1 MDAKNNIINEI
12 AVNVNVEVDMS
23 PLDGKVILVTGA
35 SGLLGTHI
43 VSALQLARDDFG
55 VDIELHVQVK
65 SKLGIGV
72 GGNKYPPTVVHY
84 ANLANDNDC
93 AMLPNAD
100 IIISAAAYAQPLR
113 FLSEP
118 LMALRASTYGLMN
131 LLEKCNVGGRFLYI
145 SSSEVYCDSPATPP
159 YREQDTGSISPYH
172 PRACYIEGKR
182 FGEAITYLY
191 NNRGISTVAVRPGI
205 TYGPGIK
212 RGDKRS
218 WAQFIERALTQ
229 GEIKMMDAGNVKRT
243 FCYMT
248 DGIEMLF
255 NVLLYGTQKVY
266 NLSGKSSL
274 SIFELAEKIG
284 EIAHVPVIVP
294 EDDSGGVAGTP
305 DDLQLST
312 ELIESEF
319 PKSEW
324 VGIDEGLT
332 QTIEWSRENLY
343 K

>member
-1 MDAKNNIINEI
+1 MDKSDIIHDI
-12 AVNVNVEVDMS
+12 AIDVNVNVDMS
-23 PLDGKVILVTGA
+23 PLNGKVILVTGS

-55 VDIELHVQVK
+55 LEIELHVQTRGK
-65 SKLGIGV
+65 YNLST
-72 GGNKYPPTVVHY
+72 GGNKYPPTIVHY

-100 IIISAAAYAQPLR
+100 VIISAAAYAQPLR

-145 SSSEVYCDSPATPP
+145 SSSEVYCDALANPP
-159 YREQDTGSISPYH
+159 FHEKDTGSISPYH

-191 NNRGISTVAVRPGI
+191 RNRGISTVAVRPGI
-205 TYGPGIK
+205 TYGPGVK
-212 RGDKRS
+212 RGDRRS
-218 WAQFIERALTQ
+218 WAQFIERALTE
-229 GEIKMMDAGNVKRT
+229 GEIKMMDAGDVKRT

-248 DGIEMLF
+248 DGIELLF
-255 NVLLYGTQKVY
+255 KVLLYGTQTVY

-274 SIFELAEKIG
+274 SIFELAETIG
-284 EIAHVPVIVP
+284 EIAHAPVIVP

-305 DDLQLST
+305 DDLQLSM

-319 PKSEW
+319 PKTEW
-324 VGIDEGLT
+324 VGIEEGLT

>member
-1 MDAKNNIINEI
+1 MEIIHEI
-12 AVNVNVEVDMS
+12 ATDVNIEVDMS
-23 PLDGKVILVTGA
+23 PLDGKVVLVTGA

-43 VSALQLARDDFG
+43 ISALQVARDDF
-55 VDIELHVQVK
+55 DLNIELHAQ
-65 SKLGIGV
+65 SKGKYKLSAGT
-72 GGNKYPPTVVHY
+72 GGADGNPTRIHY
-84 ANLANDNDC
+84 ANLANKNDC
-93 AMLPNAD
+93 ERLPNAD
-100 IIISAAAYAQPLR
+100 VVISAASYAQPLR

-118 LMALRASTYGLMN
+118 LMALRASSYGLMN

-145 SSSEVYCDSPATPP
+145 SSSEVYCDALANPP
-159 YREQDTGSISPYH
+159 FHEKDTGSISPYH

-191 NNRGISTVAVRPGI
+191 RNRGISTVAVRPGI
-205 TYGPGIK
+205 TYGPGVK
-212 RGDKRS
+212 RGDRRS
-218 WAQFIERALTQ
+218 WAQFIERALTE
-229 GEIKMMDAGNVKRT
+229 GEIKMMDAGDVKRT

-248 DGIEMLF
+248 DGIELLF
-255 NVLLYGTQKVY
+255 KVLLYGTQTVY

-274 SIFELAEKIG
+274 SIFELAETIG
-284 EIAHVPVIVP
+284 EIAHAPVIVP

-319 PKSEW
+319 PKNDW
-324 VGIDEGLT
+324 VGMRDGLT

>member
-1 MDAKNNIINEI
+1 MDKTNIIQDI
-12 AVNVNVEVDMS
+12 AVDVNINVDMS

-55 VDIELHVQVK
+55 LDIELHVQSRGK
-65 SKLGIGV
+65 YNLSTGS
-72 GGNKYPPTVVHY
+72 NKYPPTVVHY

-93 AMLPNAD
+93 AMLPSAD
-100 IIISAAAYAQPLR
+100 VIISAAAYAQPLR

-131 LLEKCNVGGRFLYI
+131 LIEKCNVGGRFLYI
-145 SSSEVYCDSPATPP
+145 SSSEVYCDALATPP

-191 NNRGISTVAVRPGI
+191 RNRGISTVAVRPGI
-205 TYGPGIK
+205 TYGPGLK
-212 RGDKRS
+212 RGDRRS
-218 WAQFIERALTQ
+218 WAQFIEQALTK
-229 GEIKMMDAGNVKRT
+229 GEINMLDAGNVKRT

-248 DGIEMLF
+248 DGMEMLF

-266 NLSGKSSL
+266 NMSGKSSL

-284 EIAHVPVIVP
+284 EIAHVSVIVP

-305 DDLQLST
+305 EDLQLCMD
-312 ELIESEF
+312 LIESEF

-324 VGIDEGLT
+324 VGMDEGLT
-332 QTIEWSRENLY
+332 QTIQWSRENLY

>member
-1 MDAKNNIINEI
+1 MNKSDIIKEI
-12 AVNVNVEVDMS
+12 AVNTNINVNMS
-23 PLDGKVILVTGA
+23 PLDGKTILVTGA

-43 VSALQLARDDFG
+43 LSALQLARDEFNL
-55 VDIELHVQVK
+55 DINLHAQTK
-65 SKLGIGV
+65 SKLGIET
-72 GGNKYPPTVVHY
+72 GGHKYPPTTVHY
-84 ANLANDNDC
+84 GNLANLNDC
-93 AMLPNAD
+93 ARLPNAD

-118 LMALRASTYGLMN
+118 LMALRASSLGLMS

-145 SSSEVYCDSPATPP
+145 SSSEVYCDTLANPP

-191 NNRGISTVAVRPGI
+191 RNRGISTVAVRPGI
-205 TYGPGIK
+205 TYGPGLK
-212 RGDKRS
+212 RGDRRS
-218 WAQFIERALTQ
+218 WAQFIERALTE

-248 DGIEMLF
+248 DGMEMLF
-255 NVLLYGTQKVY
+255 NVLIYGTQTVY
-266 NLSGKSSL
+266 NMSGKSSL

-305 DDLQLST
+305 EDLQLSMD
-312 ELIESEF
+312 LIQKEF
-319 PKSEW
+319 PKDNW
-324 VGIDEGLT
+324 VGMDEGLT
-332 QTIEWSRENLY
+332 QTIQWARENLY
-343 K
+343 R